1 MRNFR
6 LDDESGHQE
15 ALFSWAAYQQ
25 GRMPELEYLHH
36 VPNGGKRDK
45 ATATALKRQGV
56 KAGVPDV
63 VLPAVRAGYHGLYI
77 ELKAGKNTTTDNQK
91 RWLEYLRQ
99 QGYYTAVCYSW
110 QLAAGSRTDRAVF
123 TTPRRAYTRAENN
136 YNALEAAQK
145 ERQRMKT
152 ISILNLK
159 GGVAKTFTAA
169 NMAYELYR
177 RGYKVLLLD
186 NDKQGNLSKAYGRY
200 DAESIAPITRLL
212 SGDWVHP
219 DEIIQQTDYE
229 GIDIVTANM
238 SLFGA
243 TWNLTRE
250 ESENQL
256 SRYEQLGKSK
266 IEYYGDC
273 TVWGKYDYCIIDNPP
288 DIGLNV
294 LNALAITDEVIV
306 PVKLDN
312 YALEGLDIVAEQIED
327 IKAFNPAIKLAG
339 VLVTSYQNT
348 DGESAAVEWLEEQ
361 GKYNILGI
369 TRYSKKVAEHSFK
382 RMSIY
387 EYSPCCGAAQGYKKF
402 VTAYTGKAR

>member
-1 MRNFR
+1 M
-6 LDDESGHQE
+6 
-15 ALFSWAAYQQ
+15 
-25 GRMPELEYLHH
+25 
-36 VPNGGKRDK
+36 
-45 ATATALKRQGV
+45 
-56 KAGVPDV
+56 
-63 VLPAVRAGYHGLYI
+63 RAGIRYRNHEI
-77 ELKAGKNTTTDNQK
+77 ADE
-91 RWLEYLRQ
+91 
-99 QGYYTAVCYSW
+99 
-110 QLAAGSRTDRAVF
+110 
-123 TTPRRAYTRAENN
+123 
-136 YNALEAAQK
+136 LEAAQK

-169 NMAYELYR
+169 NIAYELYR

-256 SRYEQLGKSK
+256 LRYEQLGKAK
-266 IEYYGDC
+266 IEYHGDC

-294 LNALAITDEVIV
+294 VNALAITDEVII
-306 PVKLDN
+306 PVKIDED
-312 YALEGLDIVAEQIED
+312 ALEGLDITTDQIEEA
-327 IKAFNPAIKLAG
+327 KAFNKRLHLLG
-339 VLVTSYQNT
+339 VLITVYQNT
-348 DGESAAVEWLEEQ
+348 DGETAGMEWLQQQ
-361 GKYNILGI
+361 GKYNVLGVI
-369 TRYSKKVAEHSFK
+369 KYSKKVVENSFMRK
-382 RMSIY
+382 PIY
-387 EYSPCCGAAQGYKKF
+387 EYSPCCAAAQSYKKF
-402 VTAYTGKAR
+402 VTAYTGKVR